1 MNKNLGFTLFLWI
14 NRVVALGF
22 LAYSFTH
29 FHVILENFQT
39 VSFLVLSIL
48 LVIAR
53 LGGLFKL
60 FDLKV
65 SIGWANSIEFCA
77 AIILPFPYFC
87 LIMFLSYLSIVY
99 KRYKAKHPEPFL
111 GPDINATS
119 VVFGAFISVHLY
131 RYLESFISTTFFSD
145 TIALILAALVFGGI
159 QVLLITTVISLH
171 EKKSWRKVGTLSADS
186 LISEGVV
193 VMTGALIGK
202 IFLIDPSSLLLIVIP
217 LLLMHKSLKK
227 ISENALIYIDE
238 KTGLHNYRYF
248 DENLSKQ
255 FEQAYK
261 NEKQLTLIFGDMDY
275 LRDIN
280 NTYGHPAGDA
290 AIASIG
296 KMFKQV
302 TTANMV
308 AARFGGEEF
317 VIIAPVMNK
326 KEAYSFTEKL
336 REKIASQTVEHNET
350 SFNISMSFGIA
361 TFPEDA
367 SSVEELVQR
376 ADETLYKAKK
386 AGRNKVMAYNSES
399 SFILLES
406 TSGGNY

>member
-1 MNKNLGFTLFLWI
+1 
-14 NRVVALGF
+14 
-22 LAYSFTH
+22 
-29 FHVILENFQT
+29 
-39 VSFLVLSIL
+39 
-48 LVIAR
+48 
-53 LGGLFKL
+53 
-60 FDLKV
+60 
-65 SIGWANSIEFCA
+65 
-77 AIILPFPYFC
+77 
-87 LIMFLSYLSIVY
+87 
-99 KRYKAKHPEPFL
+99 
-111 GPDINATS
+111 
-119 VVFGAFISVHLY
+119 
-131 RYLESFISTTFFSD
+131 
-145 TIALILAALVFGGI
+145 
-159 QVLLITTVISLH
+159 
-171 EKKSWRKVGTLSADS
+171 
-186 LISEGVV
+186 
-193 VMTGALIGK
+193 MTGALIGK

-261 NEKQLTLIFGDMDY
+261 NEKQLTLIFGDMDF

-296 KMFKQV
+296 KTIKQV
-302 TTANMV
+302 TSANMV

-336 REKIASQTVEHNET
+336 REKIASQTVEHNDT

-367 SSVEELVQR
+367 TSVEELVQK

-386 AGRNKVMAYNSES
+386 AGRNKVMAYNSENN
-399 SFILLES
+399 FIMLES